1 MDYLN
6 IFKLVTLTVE
16 VEHEVM
22 PLLKQLLE
30 NFKGVNKVSV
40 HEEIV
45 AYTTKGEPLTAVA
58 MKNIIQARIDG
69 IENGTEKTY
78 TTEEVFRS
86 ILKR

>member
-1 MDYLN
+1 MD
-6 IFKLVTLTVE
+6 TLTVE

-30 NFKGVNKVSV
+30 NFKGVKNVSV

-45 AYTTKGEPLTAVA
+45 GYTTKGEPLTANS
-58 MKNIIQARIDG
+58 MKNIIQSRIDG
-69 IENGTEKTY
+69 IKNGKEKTY
-78 TTEEVFRS
+78 TNEEVFGS

>member
-1 MDYLN
+1 MD
-6 IFKLVTLTVE
+6 TLTVE

-45 AYTTKGEPLTAVA
+45 GYTTKGEPLTATA
-58 MKNIIQARIDG
+58 MKNIIQSSIDS
-69 IENGTEKTY
+69 IKNGTEKTY
-78 TTEEVFRS
+78 TNEAVFRS

>member
-1 MDYLN
+1 MD
-6 IFKLVTLTVE
+6 TLTVE

-45 AYTTKGEPLTAVA
+45 AYTIKGEPLTASG
-58 MKNIIQARIDG
+58 MKKVIELAIDG
-69 IENGTEKTY
+69 YNSGMVPTF
-78 TTEEVFRS
+78 TTQEVFRS

>member
-1 MDYLN
+1 MD
-6 IFKLVTLTVE
+6 TLTVE

-30 NFKGVNKVSV
+30 NFKGVSKVSV

-45 AYTTKGEPLTAVA
+45 GYTTKGEPLTATA
-58 MKNIIQARIDG
+58 MKNIIQSSIDSYD
-69 IENGTEKTY
+69 NGTLQTY
-78 TTEEVFRS
+78 TTEEVIKS

>member
-1 MDYLN
+1 MD
-6 IFKLVTLTVE
+6 TLTVE

-40 HEEIV
+40 QEQIV
-45 AYTTKGEPLTAVA
+45 GYTTKGLPLTASE
-58 MKNIIQARIDG
+58 MKNIIQSSIDG
-69 IENGTEKTY
+69 YDNGVLSTFS
-78 TTEEVFRS
+78 TEEVINS

>member
-1 MDYLN
+1 MD
-6 IFKLVTLTVE
+6 TLTVE

-45 AYTTKGEPLTAVA
+45 GYTTKGEPLTANA
-58 MKNIIQARIDG
+58 MKNIIQSSIDSYD
-69 IENGTEKTY
+69 NGTFQTY
-78 TTEEVFRS
+78 TTEEVIKS

>member
-1 MDYLN
+1 MD
-6 IFKLVTLTVE
+6 TLTVE

-30 NFKGVNKVSV
+30 NFKGVSKVSV

-45 AYTTKGEPLTAVA
+45 GYTTKGEPLTATA
-58 MKNIIQARIDG
+58 MKNIIQSSIDSVK
-69 IENGTEKTY
+69 NRTEKTY
-78 TTEEVFRS
+78 TNEEVFRS